1 MFGGALTV
9 AGSGA
14 ARYSASLNAL
24 GNSSTMPEKILFG
37 NKFPLDAIGD
47 PKIVPTQA
55 LKTMSG
61 NLNYVILEDGSL
73 VVGKS
78 PHTSL
83 TNNTSVQAAGEIQ
96 LYNGNVKWLDN
107 ASGHYQPTGS
117 QIQGIAESA
126 FEGIG
131 LNATG
136 KFQFKV
142 WMTDPSLPRGGKWVK
157 Q

>member
-1 MFGGALTV
+1 MGAN
-9 AGSGA
+9 SA
-14 ARYSASLNAL
+14 ATAERV
-24 GNSSTMPEKILFG
+24 LFE

-55 LKTMSG
+55 LKNMSG
-61 NLNYVILEDGSL
+61 NLNYVVLEDSRL

-107 ASGHYQPTGS
+107 ASGHYQPTGP

-126 FEGIG
+126 FDKIG
-131 LNATG
+131 LDAAG

-142 WMTDPSLPRGGKWVK
+142 WTLDPSLPRGGKWVK